1 MIEILTNP
9 DKFFEVKKEEEVSLK
24 IPALIVLIIGI
35 ISGIGAY
42 FMGGL
47 TAEMLSGTLPPEAQA
62 FLSFISISTAIA
74 AVIFSLILWVVVA
87 ALSFGIS
94 YLFKGEG
101 KFKRT
106 LEFVGYGFI
115 PMIISGIISAI
126 LMYNIVSTAHI
137 PVVTD
142 PALIEGAL
150 EPLMKDPLMQLS
162 FIIGILF
169 MLWSANIWVFG
180 LKHARN
186 LTTKNALI
194 SVGIPINGY
203 FSWIIVWNSGQI
215 IGGLG
220 SLLLWVGITIFGL
233 LLHVL
238 LAIEAYRDAQEL
250 GVRSVRWLIIVL
262 ILGIIGWII
271 WFIVRPKEKINA

>member
-9 DKFFEVKKEEEVSLK
+9 NKFFEAKKEEEVGLK

-47 TAEMLSGTLPPEAQA
+47 TAEMLSGTVPPEAQA
-62 FLSFISISTAIA
+62 FLSFIPISTAIT
-74 AVIFSLILWVVVA
+74 AVIVSFILWVVFA
-87 ALSFGIS
+87 AIFFGIS
-94 YLFKGEG
+94 CIFKGEG
-101 KFKRT
+101 NFKRT
-106 LEFVGYGFI
+106 LEFVGYGYI

-126 LMYNIVSTAHI
+126 FLYYIVSTAQI

-142 PALIEGAL
+142 PAKMAEAL
-150 EPLMKDPLMQLS
+150 EPLLKSPMVQLS
-162 FIIGILF
+162 YAISILF

-194 SVGIPINGY
+194 CVAIPVAVY
-203 FSWIIVWNSGQI
+203 V
-215 IGGLG
+215 
-220 SLLLWVGITIFGL
+220 LWTI
-233 LLHVL
+233 
-238 LAIEAYRDAQEL
+238 YQM
-250 GVRSVRWLIIVL
+250 GVM
-262 ILGIIGWII
+262 
-271 WFIVRPKEKINA
+271 

>member
-9 DKFFEVKKEEEVSLK
+9 NKFFEAKMGEEVSLK
-24 IPALIVLIIGI
+24 LPALIVLIIGI

-47 TAEMLSGTLPPEAQA
+47 TAEMLSGTLPPEAQG
-62 FLSFISISTAIA
+62 FISFIPISGAIA
-74 AVIFSLILWVVVA
+74 AVIFSLIFWVVFA
-87 ALSFGIS
+87 AIFFGIS
-94 YLFKGEG
+94 CIFKGEG

-106 LEFVGYGFI
+106 LEFVGYGYI

-126 LMYNIVSTAHI
+126 FIYNIVSTAQI

-142 PALIEGAL
+142 PAKMAGAF
-150 EPLMKDPLMQLS
+150 EPLMKSPMMQLS
-162 FIIGILF
+162 YAINILF

-194 SVGIPINGY
+194 TVAIPVAAY
-203 FSWIIVWNSGQI
+203 V
-215 IGGLG
+215 
-220 SLLLWVGITIFGL
+220 LWTI
-233 LLHVL
+233 
-238 LAIEAYRDAQEL
+238 YQM
-250 GVRSVRWLIIVL
+250 GVM
-262 ILGIIGWII
+262 
-271 WFIVRPKEKINA
+271 

>member
-62 FLSFISISTAIA
+62 FLSFIPISTAIT
-74 AVIFSLILWVVVA
+74 AVIVSFIIWVVFA
-87 ALSFGIS
+87 AIFFGIS
-94 YLFKGEG
+94 CIFKGEG

-106 LEFVGYGFI
+106 LEFVGYGYI
-115 PMIISGIISAI
+115 PMIISGIIGAI
-126 LMYNIVSTAHI
+126 FIYNFVSTAHI

-142 PALIEGAL
+142 PAKMAEAF
-150 EPLMKDPLMQLS
+150 EPLLKSPMMQLS
-162 FIIGILF
+162 YAISILF

-194 SVGIPINGY
+194 TVAIPVAVY
-203 FSWIIVWNSGQI
+203 V
-215 IGGLG
+215 
-220 SLLLWVGITIFGL
+220 LWTI
-233 LLHVL
+233 
-238 LAIEAYRDAQEL
+238 YQM
-250 GVRSVRWLIIVL
+250 GVM
-262 ILGIIGWII
+262 
-271 WFIVRPKEKINA
+271 

>member
-9 DKFFEVKKEEEVSLK
+9 DKFFEVKMGEEVSLK

-42 FMGGL
+42 FMGRL

-62 FLSFISISTAIA
+62 FLSFIPISTAIT
-74 AVIFSLILWVVVA
+74 AVIVSFIIWVVFA
-87 ALSFGIS
+87 AIFYLIS
-94 YLFKGEG
+94 CIFKGEG

-106 LEFVGYGFI
+106 LEFVGYGYI
-115 PMIISGIISAI
+115 PMIISGIIGAI
-126 LMYNIVSTAHI
+126 FIYYIVSTAQI

-142 PALIEGAL
+142 PAKMAGAF
-150 EPLMKDPLMQLS
+150 EPLMKSPMMQLS
-162 FIIGILF
+162 YAISILF

-194 SVGIPINGY
+194 TVAIPVAVY
-203 FSWIIVWNSGQI
+203 V
-215 IGGLG
+215 
-220 SLLLWVGITIFGL
+220 LWTI
-233 LLHVL
+233 
-238 LAIEAYRDAQEL
+238 YQM
-250 GVRSVRWLIIVL
+250 GVM
-262 ILGIIGWII
+262 
-271 WFIVRPKEKINA
+271 

>member
-9 DKFFEVKKEEEVSLK
+9 NKFFEAKMGEEVSLK
-24 IPALIVLIIGI
+24 LPALIVLIIGI

-47 TAEMLSGTLPPEAQA
+47 TAEMLSGSVPAEAQA
-62 FLSFISISTAIA
+62 VLSFIPISGAIA
-74 AVIFSLILWVVVA
+74 AVIGSFIFWIVFA
-87 ALSFGIS
+87 AIFFGIS

-106 LEFVGYGFI
+106 LEFVGYGYI
-115 PMIISGIISAI
+115 PMIISGVISAI
-126 LMYNIVSTAHI
+126 FIYNIVSTVHI

-142 PALIEGAL
+142 PAKMAEAL
-150 EPLMKDPLMQLS
+150 EPLMKNPMMQLS
-162 FIIGILF
+162 YAISILF

-194 SVGIPINGY
+194 TVAIPVAVY
-203 FSWIIVWNSGQI
+203 V
-215 IGGLG
+215 
-220 SLLLWVGITIFGL
+220 LWTI
-233 LLHVL
+233 
-238 LAIEAYRDAQEL
+238 YQM
-250 GVRSVRWLIIVL
+250 GVM
-262 ILGIIGWII
+262 
-271 WFIVRPKEKINA
+271 

>member
-9 DKFFEVKKEEEVSLK
+9 DKFFEAKMEEEVSLK

-47 TAEMLSGTLPPEAQA
+47 TAEMLSGTVPPEAQA
-62 FLSFISISTAIA
+62 FLSFIPISTAIT
-74 AVIFSLILWVVVA
+74 AVIVSFIIWVVFA
-87 ALSFGIS
+87 AIFFGIS
-94 YLFKGEG
+94 CIFKGEG

-106 LEFVGYGFI
+106 LEFVGYGYI
-115 PMIISGIISAI
+115 PMIFSGIIGAI

-142 PALIEGAL
+142 PAKMAEAF
-150 EPLMKDPLMQLS
+150 EPLMKSPMMQLS
-162 FIIGILF
+162 YAISILF

-194 SVGIPINGY
+194 TVAIPMAAY
-203 FSWIIVWNSGQI
+203 V
-215 IGGLG
+215 
-220 SLLLWVGITIFGL
+220 LWTI
-233 LLHVL
+233 
-238 LAIEAYRDAQEL
+238 YQM
-250 GVRSVRWLIIVL
+250 GVM
-262 ILGIIGWII
+262 
-271 WFIVRPKEKINA
+271 

>member
-9 DKFFEVKKEEEVSLK
+9 DKFFEAKMGEEVSLK

-62 FLSFISISTAIA
+62 FISFIAISGAIA
-74 AVIFSLILWVVVA
+74 AVIFSFIFWVVFA
-87 ALSFGIS
+87 AIFFGIS

-106 LEFVGYGFI
+106 LEFVGYGYI
-115 PMIISGIISAI
+115 PMIISGILGAI
-126 LMYNIVSTAHI
+126 LLYYIVSTVHI

-142 PALIEGAL
+142 PAKMTEAF
-150 EPLMKDPLMQLS
+150 EPLMKSPMMQLS
-162 FIIGILF
+162 YAIGILF

-186 LTTKNALI
+186 LSTKNALI
-194 SVGIPINGY
+194 TVAVPVAVY
-203 FSWIIVWNSGQI
+203 V
-215 IGGLG
+215 
-220 SLLLWVGITIFGL
+220 LWTI
-233 LLHVL
+233 
-238 LAIEAYRDAQEL
+238 YQM
-250 GVRSVRWLIIVL
+250 GVM
-262 ILGIIGWII
+262 
-271 WFIVRPKEKINA
+271 

>member
-9 DKFFEVKKEEEVSLK
+9 DKFFEAKREEEVSLK
-24 IPALIVLIIGI
+24 LPALIVLIIGI

-47 TAEMLSGTLPPEAQA
+47 TAEMLSGTLPPEAQG
-62 FLSFISISTAIA
+62 FISFIAISGAIA
-74 AVIFSLILWVVVA
+74 AVIFSLIFWVVFA
-87 ALSFGIS
+87 AIFYLIS
-94 YLFKGEG
+94 CIFKGEG

-106 LEFVGYGFI
+106 LEFVGYGYI

-126 LMYNIVSTAHI
+126 FIYNIVSTAQI

-142 PALIEGAL
+142 PAKMAGAF
-150 EPLMKDPLMQLS
+150 EPLMKSPMMQLS
-162 FIIGILF
+162 YAINILF

-194 SVGIPINGY
+194 TVAIPVAVY
-203 FSWIIVWNSGQI
+203 V
-215 IGGLG
+215 
-220 SLLLWVGITIFGL
+220 LWTI
-233 LLHVL
+233 
-238 LAIEAYRDAQEL
+238 YQM
-250 GVRSVRWLIIVL
+250 GVM
-262 ILGIIGWII
+262 
-271 WFIVRPKEKINA
+271 

>member
-9 DKFFEVKKEEEVSLK
+9 NKFFETKERKEVSLK

-47 TAEMLSGTLPPEAQA
+47 TAEMLSGTVPAEAQA
-62 FLSFISISTAIA
+62 FLSFIPISGAIA
-74 AVIFSLILWVVVA
+74 ALIFSFIFWVVFA
-87 ALSFGIS
+87 AIFFGIS
-94 YLFKGEG
+94 CIFKAEG

-106 LEFVGYGFI
+106 LEFVGYGYL

-126 LMYNIVSTAHI
+126 FINYIVSTVHI

-142 PALIEGAL
+142 PEMIGVAL
-150 EPLMKDPLMQLS
+150 EPLMTNPMMQLS
-162 FIIGILF
+162 YAINILF

-194 SVGIPINGY
+194 TVAIPVAAY
-203 FSWIIVWNSGQI
+203 V
-215 IGGLG
+215 
-220 SLLLWVGITIFGL
+220 LWSIF
-233 LLHVL
+233 
-238 LAIEAYRDAQEL
+238 QM
-250 GVRSVRWLIIVL
+250 GVV
-262 ILGIIGWII
+262 
-271 WFIVRPKEKINA
+271 

>member
-9 DKFFEVKKEEEVSLK
+9 DKFFEAKRGEEVSLK
-24 IPALIVLIIGI
+24 LPALIVLIIGI

-47 TAEMLSGTLPPEAQA
+47 TAEMLSGTLPPEAQG
-62 FLSFISISTAIA
+62 FISFIAISGAIA
-74 AVIFSLILWVVVA
+74 AVIFSLIFWVVFA
-87 ALSFGIS
+87 AIFYLIS
-94 YLFKGEG
+94 CIFKGEG

-106 LEFVGYGFI
+106 LEFVGYGYI

-126 LMYNIVSTAHI
+126 FIYNIVSTAQI

-142 PALIEGAL
+142 PAKMAGAF
-150 EPLMKDPLMQLS
+150 EPLMKSPMMQLS
-162 FIIGILF
+162 YAISILF

-194 SVGIPINGY
+194 TVAIPVAVY
-203 FSWIIVWNSGQI
+203 V
-215 IGGLG
+215 
-220 SLLLWVGITIFGL
+220 LWTI
-233 LLHVL
+233 
-238 LAIEAYRDAQEL
+238 YQM
-250 GVRSVRWLIIVL
+250 GVM
-262 ILGIIGWII
+262 
-271 WFIVRPKEKINA
+271 

>member
-9 DKFFEVKKEEEVSLK
+9 DKFFEAKMGEEVSLK

-62 FLSFISISTAIA
+62 FLSFIPISTAIT
-74 AVIFSLILWVVVA
+74 AVIVSFIIWVVFA
-87 ALSFGIS
+87 AIFYILSCI
-94 YLFKGEG
+94 FKGEG

-115 PMIISGIISAI
+115 PMIISGIICAI

-137 PVVTD
+137 PVVSD
-142 PALIEGAL
+142 PALMEEAL
-150 EPLMKDPLMQLS
+150 EPLMKSPMMLLS
-162 FIIGILF
+162 YAISILF

-194 SVGIPINGY
+194 TVAIPVAAY
-203 FSWIIVWNSGQI
+203 V
-215 IGGLG
+215 
-220 SLLLWVGITIFGL
+220 LWTI
-233 LLHVL
+233 
-238 LAIEAYRDAQEL
+238 YQM
-250 GVRSVRWLIIVL
+250 GVM
-262 ILGIIGWII
+262 
-271 WFIVRPKEKINA
+271 

>member
-9 DKFFEVKKEEEVSLK
+9 DKFFEVKMGEEVSLK

-42 FMGGL
+42 FMGRL

-62 FLSFISISTAIA
+62 FLSFIPISTAIT
-74 AVIFSLILWVVVA
+74 AVIVSFILWVVFA
-87 ALSFGIS
+87 AIFFGIS
-94 YLFKGEG
+94 CIFKGEG

-106 LEFVGYGFI
+106 LEFVGYGYI
-115 PMIISGIISAI
+115 PMIISGIIGAI
-126 LMYNIVSTAHI
+126 FIYYIVSTAQI

-142 PALIEGAL
+142 PAKMAGAF
-150 EPLMKDPLMQLS
+150 EPLMKSPMMQLS
-162 FIIGILF
+162 YAISILF

-194 SVGIPINGY
+194 TVAIPMAVY
-203 FSWIIVWNSGQI
+203 V
-215 IGGLG
+215 
-220 SLLLWVGITIFGL
+220 LWTI
-233 LLHVL
+233 
-238 LAIEAYRDAQEL
+238 YQM
-250 GVRSVRWLIIVL
+250 GVM
-262 ILGIIGWII
+262 
-271 WFIVRPKEKINA
+271 